1 MKGKIAYVTGGMGGI
16 GTSICQGLAAK
27 GFTVV
32 AGCGPSRDYRLWLD
46 EQAAQGYTF
55 HASVGNVSDWDSTVD
70 AFRKVTAQHQE
81 LLAANAQSEVNGIW
95 FKPVK
100 D

>member
-1 MKGKIAYVTGGMGGI
+1 MLPRPS
-16 GTSICQGLAAK
+16 SI
-27 GFTVV
+27 TVPWFKHFQP
-32 AGCGPSRDYRLWLD
+32 AIIDQYI
-46 EQAAQGYTF
+46 
-55 HASVGNVSDWDSTVD
+55 D

-81 LLAANAQSEVNGIW
+81 LLAADAQSEVSGIW